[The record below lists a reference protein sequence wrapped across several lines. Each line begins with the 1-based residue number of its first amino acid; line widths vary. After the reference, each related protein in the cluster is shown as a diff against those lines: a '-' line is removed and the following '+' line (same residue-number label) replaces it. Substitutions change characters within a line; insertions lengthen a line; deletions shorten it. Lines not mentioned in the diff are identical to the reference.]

1 MRERIIY
8 GWDFPRILRLII
20 GLALITMAIITKE
33 WTIALLGGFFSMQSV
48 LNMGCCGIQQSCS
61 TRTTSSIKKDQEVQY
76 EEVR

>member
-1 MRERIIY
+1 MRERIRY

-20 GLALITMAIITKE
+20 GLALITMAIITKD
-33 WTIALLGGFFSMQSV
+33 WTIALLGGFFSVQSV

-61 TRTTSSIKKDQEVQY
+61 TRAAASSKTVQEVQY